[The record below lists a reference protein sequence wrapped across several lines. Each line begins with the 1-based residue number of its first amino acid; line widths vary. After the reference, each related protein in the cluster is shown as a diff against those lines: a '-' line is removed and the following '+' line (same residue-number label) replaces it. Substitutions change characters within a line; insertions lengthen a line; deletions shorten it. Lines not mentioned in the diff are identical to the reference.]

1 MVILSRDEVERYD
14 RQIMIFGTKG
24 QIKLK
29 EARVA
34 VFGVG
39 GLGSV
44 SSTYLAA
51 LGVGE
56 LILVDHGRVELSN
69 LNRQILYK
77 TSDIGKFKAEIAA
90 KRLKE
95 LNPNVNIKYFTEE
108 VSEGNVYRFV
118 EEADLIIDG
127 LDNWK
132 TRFLVNKAC
141 VELNKPFIHAGVH
154 GMYGQ
159 LLVVIPGKSPCLQ
172 CVVPVVQVRERKIP
186 ILPTTPAVLAA
197 LQVTE
202 AVKMITGYGRPAI
215 GKLILYDGY
224 SMSFHEIHV
233 TRRENC
239 PVCGSI

>member
-95 LNPNVNIKYFTEE
+95 LNPNVNIKYFIEE

-141 VELNKPFIHAGVH
+141 VKLNKPFIHAGVH
-154 GMYGQ
+154 GAYGQ

-172 CVVPVVQVRERKIP
+172 CIVPTIPTKERKIP

-202 AVKMITGYGRPAI
+202 AVKIITSYGKPAV

-224 SMSFHEIHV
+224 SMNFHEIPV
-233 TRRENC
+233 SRRGNC

>member
-1 MVILSRDEVERYD
+1 MLSKEELERYD
-14 RQIMIFGTKG
+14 RQIILFNVDG
-24 QIKLK
+24 QVKLK
-29 EARVA
+29 KARIV

-44 SSTYLAA
+44 SSIYLTA
-51 LGVGE
+51 LGIGK
-56 LILVDHGRVELSN
+56 LLLVDHGKVELSN

-77 TSDIGKFKAEIAA
+77 TSDIGKFKVKIAA
-90 KRLKE
+90 QRLKE
-95 LNPNVNIKYFTEE
+95 LNPNVDIEYSIEKIT
-108 VSEGNVYRFV
+108 SENVYDFIR
-118 EEADLIIDG
+118 EADVVIDG
-127 LDNWK
+127 LDNWE
-132 TRFLVNKAC
+132 TRFIVNRAC

-159 LLVVIPGKSPCLQ
+159 LLVVVPGKSPCLQ
-172 CVVPVVQVRERKIP
+172 CVMPIKPSKERKIP

-202 AVKMITGYGRPAI
+202 AVKMITGYGKSAI

-224 SMSFHEIHV
+224 SMSFHEIPV
-233 TRRENC
+233 SRRENC

>member
-1 MVILSRDEVERYD
+1 MLLSKEELERYD
-14 RQIMIFGTKG
+14 RQIILFNVDG
-24 QIKLK
+24 QVKLK
-29 EARVA
+29 KARIV

-44 SSTYLAA
+44 SSIYLTA
-51 LGVGE
+51 LGIGK
-56 LILVDHGRVELSN
+56 LLLVDHGKVELSN

-77 TSDIGKFKAEIAA
+77 TSDIGKFKVKIAA
-90 KRLKE
+90 QRLKE
-95 LNPNVNIKYFTEE
+95 LNPNVDIEYSIEKIT
-108 VSEGNVYRFV
+108 SENVYDFIR
-118 EEADLIIDG
+118 EADVVIDG
-127 LDNWK
+127 LDNWE
-132 TRFLVNKAC
+132 TRFIVNRAC

-159 LLVVIPGKSPCLQ
+159 LLVVVPGKSPCLQ
-172 CVVPVVQVRERKIP
+172 CVMPIKPSKERKIP

-202 AVKMITGYGRPAI
+202 AVKMITGYGKSAI

-224 SMSFHEIHV
+224 SMSFHEIPV
-233 TRRENC
+233 SRRENC